1 MTNMVV
7 VIKILQCWDQMAVFK
22 TWVFCVFVTMGILFY
37 PLPWMLSL
45 LKPHVFCVFV
55 TIGILFYS
63 LPWMLSLL
71 KPHVFCV
78 FVTIGILFYSLPW
91 MLSLLKPQVFCVF
104 VTMGIL
110 FYSLPW
116 MLSLLKP
123 QVLCVFV
130 TMGILFYPLPYEC
143 CHYWNLRYY
152 VCYHGYLVL
161 LTSMNVVIIETSG
174 ILCVGYHEYLVLLSS
189 IIKTLGVLWS
199 VGYLPCLHWDHHK
212 PVWSLGGV
220 KTLIA
225 PRAKVKKA
233 KHCLVQWII
242 NFIHALLI
250 TSVNLIVMGDVPIM
264 LEFCHQVAL
273 CCRVVTTAGGNQCM
287 LIGGGCKM

>member
-1 MTNMVV
+1 
-7 VIKILQCWDQMAVFK
+7 
-22 TWVFCVFVTMGILFY
+22 MGILFY
-37 PLPWMLSL
+37 P
-45 LKPHVFCVFV
+45 H
-55 TIGILFYS
+55 
-63 LPWMLSLL
+63 
-71 KPHVFCV
+71 
-78 FVTIGILFYSLPW
+78 
-91 MLSLLKPQVFCVF
+91 
-104 VTMGIL
+104 
-110 FYSLPW
+110 
-116 MLSLLKP
+116 
-123 QVLCVFV
+123 
-130 TMGILFYPLPYEC
+130 PYEC
-143 CHYWNLRYY
+143 CHYWNLRYSVCLLPWVSCFTLFHMNVVIIETSGILCVCY
-152 VCYHGYLVL
+152 HGYLVLPSSIWMLSLLKPRVFCVCYHGYLVL

-174 ILCVGYHEYLVLLSS
+174 ILCVGYHKYLVLLSS
-189 IIKTLGVLWS
+189 IIETLGVLWS